1 MYWLLQS
8 CKVLTVMYKKNNDKV
23 RIIQSREEQKRVLE
37 MCHSDLSSGHYEVQK
52 TFNGVRERFHW
63 KGVFKM
69 PKKWFVHIH
78 SFIRMLFSMVWMLA
92 SLIPI
97 HTGEQVPTLPDDEQ
111 ESKHSQAK
119 ALPGPCE
126 VSLVSFEKWLI
137 TPYSPP
143 SACWNKHAL
152 TVLDCFTWFVWVK
165 ALPTKESS
173 VVVQAL
179 HKASNFDTCICSLP
193 ESCLFLQ
200 LFFMFGMPH
209 WPGKGVPQLTELT
222 NNDCTRHLA
231 LAHHRLPPTSQ
242 WMKGGNKHWRIRL
255 SSSLMES
262 LRSGTNSCQKLYTAT
277 TQLYRRN
284 VKSNTSHCHW
294 CSCTGIIVFCFCI
307 IISSILL

>member
-8 CKVLTVMYKKNNDKV
+8 CKVLTVMYKKKKNDEV
-23 RIIQSREEQKRVLE
+23 RIIQSREEQKWVLE

-52 TFNGVRERFHW
+52 T
-63 KGVFKM
+63 
-69 PKKWFVHIH
+69 
-78 SFIRMLFSMVWMLA
+78 
-92 SLIPI
+92 
-97 HTGEQVPTLPDDEQ
+97 LPDDEQ

-119 ALPGPCE
+119 ALPDPCE
-126 VSLVSFEKWLI
+126 VSLVSFENWLI

-143 SACWNKHAL
+143 SAYWNKHAL
-152 TVLDCFTWFVWVK
+152 
-165 ALPTKESS
+165 PTKETS

-200 LFFMFGMPH
+200 LFFMFGLPH
-209 WPGKGVPQLTELT
+209 WPGKEVPQLTELT

-242 WMKGGNKHWRIRL
+242 WIKGGTKHWRIRL

-262 LRSGTNSCQKLYTAT
+262 LRSGTNSCHKLYTAT

-284 VKSNTSHCHW
+284 VKSNTSHCHCHW